1 MTKKLITIAAIAL
14 TSALSSIGVSAHVAN
29 GGLVSGNGNVVS
41 STYTDCV
48 KVSLGVRSDIC
59 GNQIVVPV
67 VVPVKVVN
75 TPLVA
80 PKAVS
85 RAVTLSG
92 DASFSTDSSALSAN
106 GKAALN
112 LFATRAKQLSL
123 SGISVVGHA
132 DSRGETS
139 YNQKLS
145 ERRASSV
152 KTYLEAQGVL
162 GSLIRTEGEG
172 ENSPVATNNTK
183 AGRAQ
188 NRRVDIIVRGYTKT
202 K

>member
-59 GNQIVVPV
+59 GNQI